1 MSNAVLKPHWS
12 GNTAAVPV
20 AVLGSLALGAGG
32 RLAKNMLDLFKRD
45 PIESEISTGEP
56 VDAVFDQDVPVTV
69 EQARR
74 LQSSGVGVKI
84 AAGPAEPAPKVIPT
98 KTSPLGAIGYGSL
111 AGAGAIA
118 GWQGTDAV
126 INYFRKRSAKAEV
139 ERVRAQLQR
148 VLSDTPDEEDAP
160 LYNTMKLAEEAIIK
174 EAGIFNI
181 LTSPFETATRA
192 IDHVGAKTSPLLGI
206 LGAGLTLGGYG
217 AYRQA
222 SGEAKSKSK
231 LRALQR
237 LMELRKTETPR
248 IRMVPTL
255 SRNALL
261 AQVDKEREEKERKS
275 LLMLPA
281 GSPAQ
286 QAQGNDV
293 LVGV

>member
-1 MSNAVLKPHWS
+1 
-12 GNTAAVPV
+12 
-20 AVLGSLALGAGG
+20 
-32 RLAKNMLDLFKRD
+32 MLDLFKRD

-84 AAGPAEPAPKVIPT
+84 AAEPVTVPT
-98 KTSPLGAIGYGSL
+98 KPSIFGALGYGSL

-126 INYFRKRSAKAEV
+126 INYLRKRSAKSEV
-139 ERVRAQLQR
+139 DRVRAQLQR

-181 LTSPFETATRA
+181 LTSPFEAATRA
-192 IDHVGAKTSPLLGI
+192 VDGVTAKTSPLLGI
-206 LGAGLTLGGYG
+206 LGAGLAFGGYG
-217 AYRQA
+217 AYRQ
-222 SGEAKSKSK
+222 SSSEAKSKSK
-231 LRALQR
+231 LKALQR

-261 AQVDKEREEKERKS
+261 AQVAKEREEKERKS

-286 QAQGNDV
+286 QAQGNDA